1 MAKIIP
7 IDLLASIPPG
17 RPHGEP
23 PANEADHFI
32 QCPVCRTWIDM
43 RDLGQILEHEDMD
56 CVSRG
61 EAAAHKPQ
69 N

>member
-1 MAKIIP
+1 MG
-7 IDLLASIPPG
+7 SIPPG
-17 RPHGEP
+17 RPRGEP

-43 RDLGQILEHEDMD
+43 RDLGQVLEHEAQGCASQD
-56 CVSRG
+56 VTA
-61 EAAAHKPQ
+61 EHKPA